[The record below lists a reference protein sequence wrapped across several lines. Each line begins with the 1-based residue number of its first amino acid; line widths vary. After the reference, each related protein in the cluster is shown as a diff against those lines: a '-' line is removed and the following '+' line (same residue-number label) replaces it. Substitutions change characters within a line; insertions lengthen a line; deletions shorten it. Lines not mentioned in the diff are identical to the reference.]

1 MDSVDIEVLRSV
13 VSWRRDDHA
22 VALFVVVETW
32 GSSPRPVGA
41 IAAVRGDGMLVG
53 SVSGGCVEDDL
64 IARVRAGEFL
74 SRLPQFITYGVTRE
88 QTESFGLPCGG
99 TLRLLVEP
107 ISNTQTHEAVL
118 RSVKRRVLVA
128 RCLDL
133 QRGTATIIPAKPGDE
148 LAVNAMTVRT
158 IHGPRWRLLI
168 IGAGDVSRY
177 LAQMA
182 QTLDYQVLVCDPRA
196 DLVATWN
203 MPGVKHIPG
212 MPDDVVQELAPDCR
226 TAIVALTHDP
236 KLDDLALLE
245 ALKSNAFYVG
255 AIGSERNNTKRRAR
269 LAEYF
274 ALTSAELARL
284 HGPIGLPIRS
294 QAPPEI
300 AVAIIAELTALRNG
314 VRLTAADSFATIG
327 QPHPV
332 CVP

>member
-1 MDSVDIEVLRSV
+1 MNSVDIEVLRSV
-13 VSWRRDDHA
+13 VSWRREDHG
-22 VALFVVVETW
+22 VVLFVVVKTW
-32 GSSPRPVGA
+32 GSSPRPIGA
-41 IAAVRGDGMLVG
+41 MAVVRGDGMLVG
-53 SVSGGCVEDDL
+53 SISGGCVEDDL

-74 SRLPQFITYGVTRE
+74 SRPPQFITYGVTRE
-88 QTESFGLPCGG
+88 QTERFGLPCGG

-107 ISNTQTHEAVL
+107 VGNTQTHEAVL
-118 RSVKRRVLVA
+118 RSVKRRALVA
-128 RCLDL
+128 RCLDM
-133 QRGTATIIPAKPGDE
+133 QSGNATVIPAKPGDE
-148 LAVNAMTVRT
+148 LAVTATTVTT
-158 IHGPRWRLLI
+158 IHGPRWRMLI

-203 MPGVKHIPG
+203 VPGVKHVPG

-269 LAEYF
+269 LAKYF
-274 ALTSAELARL
+274 GLTATELARL

-294 QAPPEI
+294 QTPPEI

-314 VRLTAADSFATIG
+314 IRLTAADLFAPID